1 MATTNATAPQG
12 ATAPKSAPK
21 ASQSKGFTGI
31 KSGFAVILC
40 CFVIAICIFLFVFG
54 AVSHFQGGVE
64 TGKSFMFQVDGE
76 LQPITGDLIGTVY
89 KGGFIVPLIWTM
101 LLSVLAFAIERFFAI
116 RNAYGRTSLA
126 KFVAD
131 IKVALQQK
139 DLVKAQALLLTL
151 LVQRLQSI
159 RKWTLTLSWTRIRKF
174 SLFRKL
180 SMRLQL
186 SKCQCCRKTSPSLVL
201 S

>member
-76 LQPITGDLIGTVY
+76 LQLITGDLIGTVY

-116 RNAYGRTSLA
+116 RNA
-126 KFVAD
+126 
-131 IKVALQQK
+131 
-139 DLVKAQALLLTL
+139 
-151 LVQRLQSI
+151 
-159 RKWTLTLSWTRIRKF
+159 
-174 SLFRKL
+174 
-180 SMRLQL
+180 
-186 SKCQCCRKTSPSLVL
+186 
-201 S
+201 